1 MQDTTKTSKRK
12 RTVVILLGIGL
23 AAGIM
28 GGLLGIGGGVLIV
41 PALVFFLAF
50 DQHRAN
56 GTSLAVVIV
65 LSLVGVLAYLRAGNV
80 DLRFGMGLA
89 AGGIIGAIIGGS
101 VVQKIKNTV
110 LRRAFCVFLILTAVK
125 MIYDS
130 CVTSSLPEVNEHSF
144 TSARLMLALGAG
156 TLTGL
161 LSSLLGVGGGI
172 IMIPMLT
179 MVLHFNQHTA
189 QGTSLGA
196 MIPIALTG
204 MLKHDSLGN
213 VDFRVA
219 YYIGIAAA
227 AGVLFSSWIANSLP
241 CTTLRIVFG
250 VFLAVMAILMALK
263 KK

>member
-1 MQDTTKTSKRK
+1 MQETTKPKNRN
-12 RTVVILLGIGL
+12 RTVCILLGIGL

-41 PALVFFLAF
+41 PAVVFFLAF
-50 DQHRAN
+50 DQHRAH
-56 GTSLAVVIV
+56 GTSLAVVII
-65 LSLVGVLAYLRAGNV
+65 LSLVGVLTYLNAGNV
-80 DLRFGMGLA
+80 DLRFGAGLA
-89 AGGIIGAIIGGS
+89 AGGIVGALLGGS
-101 VVQKIKNTV
+101 IVQKIKSSV
-110 LRRAFCVFLILTAVK
+110 LRRAFCLFLMVTAAK

-130 CVTSSLPEVNEHSF
+130 CVVTSIPPGDASAF
-144 TSARLMLALGAG
+144 TAARVLLALGAG

-179 MVLHFNQHTA
+179 MLLHFDQHTA
-189 QGTSLGA
+189 QGTSLAA

-204 MLKHDSLGN
+204 MLKHDTLGN

-219 YYIGIAAA
+219 YYIAIAAA
-227 AGVLFSSWIANSLP
+227 AGVLLSSWIANSLP
-241 CTTLRIVFG
+241 SNTLKLVFG
-250 VFLAVMAILMALK
+250 IFLAIMAALMVMK